1 MSENTL
7 TSTISADYAQRITD
21 DLAANRSEQDR
32 ARAELTRLQDEL
44 IRLEEGEQIL
54 VKMQEVLGGN
64 DRKVKPATGKGKGR
78 KAAASVPAARRAKEK
93 TASRK
98 ENNEPRA
105 RVRAKQRT
113 AANGASASKG
123 AGEPTWRE
131 LVTGYL
137 ADQRE
142 PKSAAEVA
150 AALAEAHPQRTTQVT
165 VVRNT
170 LEQGVAHGLL
180 ERSKQGRS
188 VYYSPVSSA
197 KGDGA
202 EAPAE

>member
-7 TSTISADYAQRITD
+7 TSGISADYAQRIAD
-21 DLAANRSEQDR
+21 DLAANRSEQDQ

-54 VKMQEVLGGN
+54 VKMQEVLGGT
-64 DRKVKPATGKGKGR
+64 DKPVARKSGGR
-78 KAAASVPAARRAKEK
+78 KAAAAVPAARRAKGK
-93 TASRK
+93 ASAQK
-98 ENNEPRA
+98 GADGAKSRA
-105 RVRAKQRT
+105 RAGQQ
-113 AANGASASKG
+113 ASASKSAAPKD

-137 ADQRE
+137 AEQRE
-142 PKSAAEVA
+142 PKSAAEVT
-150 AALAEAHPQRTTQVT
+150 AALTEAHPQRPAQVT

-170 LEQGVAHGLL
+170 LEHGVAQGLL

-188 VYYSPVSSA
+188 VYYSPVPAA
-197 KGDGA
+197 KGDEGA
-202 EAPAE
+202 ESAA

>member
-44 IRLEEGEQIL
+44 VRLEEGEQIL

-64 DRKVKPATGKGKGR
+64 GKPAAGKGKSR
-78 KAAASVPAARRAKEK
+78 KVAAPVPAARRAKGNAPSQK
-93 TASRK
+93 GGDAPKGRL
-98 ENNEPRA
+98 
-105 RVRAKQRT
+105 RAKQRT
-113 AANGASASKG
+113 ATAGTVVPKG

-131 LVTGYL
+131 LVSGYL

-142 PKSAAEVA
+142 PKSAAEVT
-150 AALAEAHPQRTTQVT
+150 AALAEAHPQRATQVA

-188 VYYSPVSSA
+188 VYYSPVTSA
-197 KGDGA
+197 KSDGTDA
-202 EAPAE
+202 SAK

>member
-1 MSENTL
+1 MSENTP

-64 DRKVKPATGKGKGR
+64 GKPAAGR
-78 KAAASVPAARRAKEK
+78 NRSRRAAAPAARRAKEK
-93 TASRK
+93 ATPRKDEAESKGRSRT
-98 ENNEPRA
+98 
-105 RVRAKQRT
+105 KQRT
-113 AANGASASKG
+113 TAEGAAAPKG

-131 LVTGYL
+131 LVTAYL

-142 PKSAAEVA
+142 PKSAAEVT
-150 AALAEAHPQRTTQVT
+150 AALTESHPQRPAQVT

-180 ERSKQGRS
+180 KRSKQGRS
-188 VYYSPVSSA
+188 VYYSPVMPS

-202 EAPAE
+202 GASAN